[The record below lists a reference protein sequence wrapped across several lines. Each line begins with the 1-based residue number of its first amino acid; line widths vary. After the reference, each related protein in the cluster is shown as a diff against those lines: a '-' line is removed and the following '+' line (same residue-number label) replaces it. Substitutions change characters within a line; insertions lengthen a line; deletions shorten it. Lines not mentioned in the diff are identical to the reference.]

1 MQCHTVKDSDNGNDY
16 YHYADAE
23 RYDYPSI
30 GQIVDV
36 INKNEILVI
45 FAVTADQV
53 DTYSELQKLLPHATV
68 GELDDKST
76 EVISIV
82 EQKYR
87 LLSQKV
93 SLKYSELPEGVTARV
108 FAKCNNDDDQPDAEK
123 GICNGV
129 KAKGEVEFE
138 VELIWDEN
146 PEGQCPS
153 KSQNIEFAI
162 YGMDAKTEV
171 NLNFICDCQCQVQP
185 IPRISWI
192 LSTYNQHH

>member
-1 MQCHTVKDSDNGNDY
+1 M
-16 YHYADAE
+16 
-23 RYDYPSI
+23 
-30 GQIVDV
+30 

-76 EVISIV
+76 EVINIV
-82 EQKYR
+82 EEKYR

-93 SLKYSELPEGVTARV
+93 SLKYSESPEGISAKMT
-108 FAKCNNDDDQPDAEK
+108 AKCNNMEEQPDAEK

-129 KAKGEVEFE
+129 KVNGAVQFE

-146 PEGQCPS
+146 SEEECG
-153 KSQNIEFAI
+153 IT
-162 YGMDAKTEV
+162 G
-171 NLNFICDCQCQVQP
+171 
-185 IPRISWI
+185 
-192 LSTYNQHH
+192 

>member
-1 MQCHTVKDSDNGNDY
+1 MHLY
-16 YHYADAE
+16 YIISAE

-76 EVISIV
+76 EVINIV
-82 EQKYR
+82 EEKYR

-93 SLKYSELPEGVTARV
+93 SLKYSELPEGISAKVT
-108 FAKCNNDDDQPDAEK
+108 AKCNNVEDQPDAEK

-129 KAKGEVEFE
+129 KANGAVQFE

-146 PEGQCPS
+146 SEGECPS
-153 KSQNIEFAI
+153 QTNVEFAI
-162 YGMDAKTEV
+162 YGMDAKTKI
-171 NLNFICDCQCQVQP
+171 NLNFICDCQCKAVE
-185 IPRISWI
+185 IPKITWYHSK
-192 LSTYNQHH
+192 LSFSD

>member
-1 MQCHTVKDSDNGNDY
+1 MMQAIVCTEEIGWKDGRHKLLVYSSDANFHVAGDGKLGGILEPNDMQCHTVKDSDNGNDY

-93 SLKYSELPEGVTARV
+93 SLKYSE
-108 FAKCNNDDDQPDAEK
+108 
-123 GICNGV
+123 
-129 KAKGEVEFE
+129 
-138 VELIWDEN
+138 
-146 PEGQCPS
+146 
-153 KSQNIEFAI
+153 
-162 YGMDAKTEV
+162 
-171 NLNFICDCQCQVQP
+171 
-185 IPRISWI
+185 
-192 LSTYNQHH
+192 